1 MLIDRTHRGWAVFSG
16 LFLLVAC
23 LSYAIYAATWPN
35 GPNGRTWPG
44 MMFGIFGTLM
54 MLFAGALSVR
64 KKTVRI
70 RAGSLAWWLRGHIWI
85 GLLSVPMIL
94 FHAAFHWGGWL
105 ELALW
110 VILAVV
116 VGSGVFGLILQN
128 TLPKAMRTQL
138 PEEAIPDQFAEVCR
152 RLVLVGDEKV
162 IGQCSPPIVEASVAR
177 GPNLPDSRRD
187 SALDLLASFHV
198 HTVRP
203 FLSSITARN
212 PRLANT
218 EQAQL
223 LFDQVRSSVPE
234 SCHTTIDILEKLCS
248 DRRQLAQQERLF
260 RLLHSWLR
268 IHVPCSIILF
278 ILAAIHVAA
287 SLYY

>member
-1 MLIDRTHRGWAVFSG
+1 MLIDRTHRGWAVVSA
-16 LFLLVAC
+16 LFLLVAS
-23 LSYAIYAATWPN
+23 LSYAIYAVTWPN
-35 GPNGRTWPG
+35 GPNGRTLPG
-44 MMFGIFGTLM
+44 MLFGIVGTLM

-70 RAGSLAWWLRGHIWI
+70 RAGNLAWWLRGHIWI
-85 GLLSVPMIL
+85 GLMSVPIIL
-94 FHAAFHWGGWL
+94 FHAAFRWGGWL

-110 VILAVV
+110 LILAIV

-128 TLPKAMRTQL
+128 MLPNAMRTQL

-152 RLVLVGDEKV
+152 RLVLAADEKV
-162 IGQCSPPIVEASVAR
+162 IGQCTPPIVEASVAR
-177 GPNLPDSRRD
+177 GPDSPDFAGGSPLD
-187 SALDLLASFHV
+187 SLATFYV

-203 FLSSITARN
+203 FLTSIATKN

-223 LFDQVRSSVPE
+223 LFDQVRSSLPE
-234 SCHTTIDILEKLCS
+234 SCHATIDGLEKLCR
-248 DRRQLAQQERLF
+248 DRRQLGRQERLF
-260 RLLHSWLR
+260 RLLHSWLK

-278 ILAAIHVAA
+278 VLAAIHVVA